1 MCTKLWLENMNGR
14 VRVGDAGNMNT
25 DVTEMRSAL
34 WSGLVWVMIKN
45 KWTVPLKMA
54 VALQVL

>member
-1 MCTKLWLENMNGR
+1 MNGR